1 MMGVVEEE
9 EEGSCPTGCGVS
21 SCDDSWAWQ
30 EGEEKKIKKEEFS
43 QNMKN
48 EILRRLMGGRR
59 VKFD

>member
-30 EGEEKKIKKEEFS
+30 EGEERKIKKEEFS

-48 EILRRLMGGRR
+48 ENIEE